1 MWVPRVVVAV
11 LVATALVASFAGAAA
26 EGFSAAGEVVARG
39 DGRSS
44 GPTPLV
50 LALGGTLVGAG
61 WAAAGA
67 LLTWLRQSN
76 AVGWVLLVVG
86 TLTQLSLS
94 EEAVAAAGWLGPG
107 PAAGDWTTRPFGLAL
122 TLVVGW
128 AVMTMLGALPAIY
141 PEGRLPSRTPA
152 WPVILVGAGALLI
165 QLHWVATQPSL
176 VGLLA
181 TEALNPWPPAGLW
194 GTVALAV
201 FLIGSGT
208 IWVLAAGR
216 LLRSASPRRE
226 QLGWLL
232 GSVVLIIVAN
242 LMGESLAAQV
252 IQIGSLYLLPLAICV
267 ALLRYRLLGVDAT
280 PGADPLRAVAEIGSH
295 VSTSEDG
302 ALLPSVLATVRR
314 SVGSPGAR
322 LSDPAGRV
330 IAVSGDLAS
339 SGFTTYLAVA
349 GLPVGLLEVEARWP
363 GDGFS
368 AREERT
374 LRALATQ
381 LAAIIRSEALA
392 EQLEVQRDSVMC
404 ARTVE
409 RERLRR
415 ELHDGLGPALTGI
428 GLGLSGLGDAIGTGD
443 IPRAHEITGVL
454 RDEVAGAVSEVRR
467 ILDDLHPGALQTM
480 GLVEAVRRQ
489 VATTASTLPVEVVV
503 GRVPPLPAKVEQAT
517 YRVVAEAV
525 ANATRHADATRL
537 QVRVDLDDQGRLVA
551 QVVDDGRG
559 FDPGNPPQRG
569 IGLASMHRR
578 AEELGGRLTVD
589 SSGSGTTVRLVVPAG
604 VPVG

>member
-1 MWVPRVVVAV
+1 MWVPRVVVAA
-11 LVATALVASFAGAAA
+11 LVATAVVAALSGAAA
-26 EGFSAAGEVVARG
+26 EGDGMSSA
-39 DGRSS
+39 S
-44 GPTPLV
+44 TPLV

-67 LLTWLRQSN
+67 LLAWLRPAN

-86 TLTQLSLS
+86 ALTQLSLS
-94 EEAVAAAGWLGPG
+94 EEAAAAAGWLGTG
-107 PAAGDWTTRPFGLAL
+107 PAAGDWTTRPVGLAL

-141 PEGRLPSRTPA
+141 PEGRLPSNSSA
-152 WPVILVGAGALLI
+152 WPLILVAAGALLV
-165 QLHWVATQPSL
+165 QLHWVASQPSL
-176 VGLLA
+176 VGVLA
-181 TEALNPWPPAGLW
+181 PGVSSPWPGAERW
-194 GTVALAV
+194 ETVSLVV
-201 FLIGSGT
+201 FLAGSGT

-216 LLRSASPRRE
+216 LTRSPSPRRE

-242 LMGESLAAQV
+242 LTGGSLAAQV
-252 IQIGSLYLLPLAICV
+252 IQIASLYLLPLAICV
-267 ALLRYRLLGVDAT
+267 ALLRYRLMGVDAT
-280 PGADPLRAVAEIGSH
+280 PRADPLRAVAEIGSH

-302 ALLPSVLATVRR
+302 ALLPSVLAIVRR

-322 LSDPAGRV
+322 LSDPSGRV
-330 IAVSGDLAS
+330 IAISGNLTHP
-339 SGFTTYLAVA
+339 GFSTDLAVA
-349 GLPVGLLEVEARWP
+349 GRPVGLLEVQARWP

-368 AREERT
+368 AREERM
-374 LRALATQ
+374 LRSLATQ

-392 EQLEVQRDSVMC
+392 EQLEAQRDSVMS

-415 ELHDGLGPALTGI
+415 DLHDGLGPALTGI
-428 GLGLSGLGDAIGTGD
+428 GLGLSGLDDALGTGD
-443 IPRAHEITGVL
+443 TPRAREITGVL
-454 RDEVAGAVSEVRR
+454 RQEVAGAVSEVRR
-467 ILDDLHPGALQTM
+467 VLDDLLPGAVETM
-480 GLVEAVRRQ
+480 GLVEAVRRH

-503 GRVPPLPAKVEQAT
+503 GRVPPLPAKVEQAA

-537 QVRVDLDDQGRLVA
+537 QVRVNLDDEDRLVA
-551 QVVDDGRG
+551 QVMDDGRG
-559 FDPGNPPQRG
+559 FDPCDPPQRG

-589 SSGSGTTVRLVVPAG
+589 SSATGTTVRLVVPAE

>member
-480 GLVEAVRRQ
+480 GLVEAVRRH

>member
-454 RDEVAGAVSEVRR
+454 REEVAGAVSEVRR

-480 GLVEAVRRQ
+480 GLVEAVRRH